1 MNRLLPPFLPM
12 PLGVTQAADGMPRR
26 AWTIEGIE
34 AAVRAGIFDEDE
46 RFELIGGEIVP
57 MSPKGAFHEQV
68 RFALLEYWYGI
79 RPKSLGF
86 MPEPTLRLDEKS
98 FVEPDFY
105 VFDRTTPVTAVN
117 PTDVLLAVE
126 IADTSLHYDL
136 GRKIGIYAAYGLR
149 EVWVIDARSLVT
161 RVHRKLGAS
170 GYAETADFAH
180 TKRIAPML
188 APELALRLADLG
200 LKPTRKRG

>member
-1 MNRLLPPFLPM
+1 MDHEVLK
-12 PLGVTQAADGMPRR
+12 AALNEAWCGRRQDNPR
-26 AWTIEGIE
+26 
-34 AAVRAGIFDEDE
+34 V
-46 RFELIGGEIVP
+46 IV
-57 MSPKGAFHEQV
+57 GT
-68 RFALLEYWYGI
+68 
-79 RPKSLGF
+79 
-86 MPEPTLRLDEKS
+86 TLRLDERT
-98 FVEPDFY
+98 FLEPDFC
-105 VFDRTTPVTAVN
+105 VFARSTRIAELSASN
-117 PTDVLLAVE
+117 VLLVVE
-126 IADTSLHYDL
+126 LADDLHYDL